1 MSAYLVGGVT
11 VIDANRI
18 GTFTALSVAPKVVT
32 FSPADEAS
40 SINAS
45 TNIIITFDQ
54 LMQKGTGNITIRS
67 LSSGG
72 SVQQTIAVSSANVTI
87 SANQVTID
95 PPSNLSAGI
104 ITYVVIDAGAFCG
117 ITTNSTTAE
126 ISTYNFTTLSTPT
139 LGASYE
145 GGFVI
150 CLASPIRWVVS
161 PCSAQVCRTWYGR
174 GESNTSA
181 QAASGCT
188 GWFVPLI
195 GQLQNPG
202 YSCRTYWGPS
212 PCFNTNGYWSNDGG
226 SPYSNGCLLYMS
238 HGGTASRSK
247 PVSYRVRSFRCVTY

>member
-1 MSAYLVGGVT
+1 MSYQVSGVT

-40 SINAS
+40 SINTS

-54 LMQKGTGNITIRS
+54 LMQKGTGNITLRTG
-67 LSSGG
+67 SSGG
-72 SVQQTIAVSSANVTI
+72 GVQQTIAVSSASVTI

-95 PPSNLSAGI
+95 PPSNISAGAN
-104 ITYVVIDAGAFCG
+104 TYVVIDAGAFCG
-117 ITTNSTTAE
+117 ITTNSTTGVIE
-126 ISTYNFTTLSTPT
+126 NYNFTTQSTPT
-139 LGASYE
+139 LGTSYE

-161 PCSAQVCRTWYGR
+161 PYSTQVSTSWYGR
-174 GESNTSA
+174 AQSNTNA
-181 QAASGCT
+181 QQASGCT

-202 YSCRTYWGPS
+202 FACRTYWGTS
-212 PCFNTNGYWSNDGG
+212 PCFDPNGYWSNDQG
-226 SPYSNGCLLYMS
+226 SSYSQGCMMYFAGNG
-238 HGGTASRSK
+238 HASRSK
-247 PVSYRVRSFRCVTY
+247 SNSYRVRSFRCVTY